1 MNVTEVVFSGFYKTQ
16 ICGLYQY
23 DYGQVLKFTDI
34 TLPSTY
40 EVHFAQSGASTTV
53 TVLGDENGV
62 QIPDQYLLADLDIK
76 AYIYLHEEETDGETV
91 YQVLIPVIARPE
103 PTDVEPTP
111 VEQDIIAQT
120 IAALNTAVTEADGYA
135 DDAEQSATEAQQ
147 YAQQAKESAES
158 IDTSSFATKTD
169 LRTVNDGLTNAING
183 LRNGFQEDMRTLKS
197 EVVKHT
203 VQTLTTAQKTQARAN
218 IGSASAD
225 DLTAEVSRAQ
235 SEEARIEGLIGN
247 IKGIYWATYGTTT
260 KAQIYEAIDNGLYP
274 VVNYYDSESGVRM
287 IAPLVYSWDQ
297 YEFYSVQE
305 REVIWFRLGTS
316 WTRGRLRD
324 RSVKYESQSLTT
336 SEKAQARTNI
346 GAITASEAPVQ
357 SVNGQTGAV
366 TIPTATTSASGLMS
380 SQDKSRLDDLYAD
393 YSSALTALGV

>member
-111 VEQDIIAQT
+111 VEQDIITQT
-120 IAALNTAVTEADGYA
+120 IAALNSAVDTAEGYA
-135 DDAEQSATEAQQ
+135 ADASQSASDSAASAISAQAWAEA
-147 YAQQAKESAES
+147 AQESAES
-158 IDTSSFATKTD
+158 IDMSNYATKAELQSEASARSSADTSLGNAID
-169 LRTVNDGLTNAING
+169 AEVQRATQAEALIRLAIPNKTSQLTNDSGFLTSAPVSSVNG
-183 LRNGFQEDMRTLKS
+183 KS
-197 EVVKHT
+197 GAVN
-203 VQTLTTAQKTQARAN
+203 L
-218 IGSASAD
+218 SASDVGALPSSTVIPSKTS
-225 DLTAEVSRAQ
+225 DLQNDS
-235 SEEARIEGLIGN
+235 
-247 IKGIYWATYGTTT
+247 
-260 KAQIYEAIDNGLYP
+260 
-274 VVNYYDSESGVRM
+274 NY
-287 IAPLVYSWDQ
+287 
-297 YEFYSVQE
+297 
-305 REVIWFRLGTS
+305 
-316 WTRGRLRD
+316 
-324 RSVKYESQSLTT
+324 
-336 SEKAQARTNI
+336 
-346 GAITASEAPVQ
+346 ITASEAPVQ

-366 TIPTATTSASGLMS
+366 TIPTATTSANGLMS
-380 SQDKSRLDDLYAD
+380 STDKSRLDDLYAD